1 MAYKIKI
8 QNSRGEWY
16 QMFSDNEVPKAFLEV
31 MKQQN
36 ATFHNDGTFECVATE
51 IQPIIDTIEEYI
63 KEKQKFFNSSVA
75 LKNRLK
81 KRKEEMNHGIYKAV
95 PNSLFDLTNDFVPY
109 TRKFKSG
116 FEENPTW
123 RIIELH
129 GTEWMLFMSFNFIKF
144 IEDSIYRSDELEFK
158 LNENSKL
165 LIKGAK
171 E

>member
-8 QNSRGEWY
+8 QNSRGDWY

-63 KEKQKFFNSSVA
+63 KEKQEFFNSSVA

-81 KRKEEMNHGIYKAV
+81 KRKE
-95 PNSLFDLTNDFVPY
+95 LT
-109 TRKFKSG
+109 
-116 FEENPTW
+116 
-123 RIIELH
+123 I
-129 GTEWMLFMSFNFIKF
+129 
-144 IEDSIYRSDELEFK
+144 
-158 LNENSKL
+158 
-165 LIKGAK
+165 
-171 E
+171 